1 MHAREVTVAIPVS
14 DVAAAARWYERLLAR
29 SGPDLTPVPGI
40 VEYRVAGTWLQ
51 LHAGRGA
58 GESGWAVRI
67 GVADVGAERAR
78 LEAEGMAPGD
88 VVEVPGL
95 LRMFDVV
102 DPDRNRVT
110 LYTLLGAERDET

>member
-1 MHAREVTVAIPVS
+1 
-14 DVAAAARWYERLLAR
+14 
-29 SGPDLTPVPGI
+29 
-40 VEYRVAGTWLQ
+40 
-51 LHAGRGA
+51 
-58 GESGWAVRI
+58 
-67 GVADVGAERAR
+67 
-78 LEAEGMAPGD
+78 MAPGD